1 MTSGWLGPGGSCTFF
16 LFGFSYG
23 LYERDGRG
31 DIAITYLFILTSACL
46 GVCKKGLFFFSL
58 GNCNLV
64 SIGNAHMVLRGVFFL
79 SSFNL
84 GIGVLVL
91 DST

>member
-1 MTSGWLGPGGSCTFF
+1 
-16 LFGFSYG
+16 
-23 LYERDGRG
+23 
-31 DIAITYLFILTSACL
+31 
-46 GVCKKGLFFFSL
+46 
-58 GNCNLV
+58 
-64 SIGNAHMVLRGVFFL
+64 MVLRGVFFL